1 MTLVEAIRNRNK
13 QRVKANYFVRSYG
26 CKQNVADCE
35 RICGVLELLGFK
47 QVTNTEESDI
57 IIYNTCG
64 VRHTAT
70 ARVLGNI
77 GVLKKL
83 KVKNPKLIIGV
94 CGCMVE
100 QEGMADQ
107 LAKRFPFVDL
117 IFGTNLIHRLPRFL
131 HEVLFEGRKICEM
144 KLDDEIVEGLPI
156 SREAGVSCL
165 VPITYGC
172 DNFCSYCVVPY
183 VRGRERSREPE
194 VILNEM
200 RELVAQGCKE
210 VTLLGQNVNSY
221 GKGLSSKINFAG
233 LLEKIDSLPGKFR
246 VRFLTSHPK
255 DCSKEL
261 IDVIAESEKI
271 CKQIHLP
278 VQSGSDKILK
288 LMNRGYTKEQYLI
301 LVRYLKEKIPDVSL
315 GSDIIVGFPGE
326 GEQDFLETLDLVK
339 EVGFNLLFTFLYSPR
354 RGTKAADMPDTVSKE
369 EKKAWFEQLL
379 KEQELISDKQNAK
392 QRGKI
397 KVVLPEHFT
406 ETAGKSVLSGKCENG
421 FWVEFEGPSD
431 LIGEFVEVKIIKA
444 TRRSL
449 IGEKIVK

>member
-1 MTLVEAIRNRNK
+1 MALVEAIRKHNK
-13 QRVKANYFVRSYG
+13 QRVKANYFVHSYG

-47 QVTNTEESDI
+47 QVTSTEESDV

-77 GVLKKL
+77 GVLKRL
-83 KVKNPKLIIGV
+83 KDKNPELIIGV

-100 QEGMADQ
+100 QEGMADH
-107 LAKRFPFVDL
+107 LAKRFPFLDL
-117 IFGTNLIHRLPRFL
+117 IFGTNLIHYLPRFL
-131 HEVLFEGRKICEM
+131 HEVLFEEKKVRVT

-156 SREAGVSCL
+156 NREAGTSCL

-194 VILNEM
+194 MILDEI

-221 GKGLSSKINFAG
+221 GKGLTSKINFAE
-233 LLEKIDSLPGKFR
+233 LLAKIDSLPGRFR

-261 IDVIAESEKI
+261 IDTIAESEKI
-271 CKQIHLP
+271 CNQIHLP
-278 VQSGSDKILK
+278 VQSGSNNILK
-288 LMNRGYTKEQYLI
+288 LMNRGYTKEQYLT
-301 LVRYLKEKIPDVSL
+301 LVRYLKEKMPDVSF

-326 GEQDFLETLDLVK
+326 GEQEFLETLSLVK

-354 RGTKAADMPDTVSKE
+354 KGTKAADMLDTVPKE
-369 EKKAWFEQLL
+369 EKKIWFEKLL
-379 KEQELISDKQNAK
+379 KEQELISDEQNEKQC
-392 QRGKI
+392 GKI
-397 KVVLPEHFT
+397 KVVLPEHFA
-406 ETAGKSVLSGKCENG
+406 ETAGKSVLSGRCENG
-421 FWVEFEGPSD
+421 FWVEFEGGKN